1 MAKCINIKHP
11 DYQRLEASSNV
22 KGIKLEIL
30 VGKWQVSNSTD
41 VFPTLNDLGLQEKQ
55 PVVAQSDTTIREK
68 ILEILNRN
76 GVSVTTMTEYINNY
90 DLRKPEGNV
99 VNALTDTM
107 RQIIAIDEN
116 LENAGTLA
124 EEAGHIIVATQVDT
138 PAFNRA
144 MRLVEATEE
153 YQNNYEK
160 YSRAY
165 AAQGLKKGALERKVK
180 MEVLGKLMK
189 TSLFNNLSETTEGTG
204 LRRYL
209 KRMWDSFMKL
219 FRGAKTELEQVLDT
233 WAKNFVAGNVGQVR
247 NEGVFYELGDEV
259 LNQGESLFKRL
270 LEGLRERL
278 KFYENIGRDVT
289 EGNKN
294 YWELYDMG
302 YRKGIFEFLRNASED
317 IKKTE
322 ERIQLFN
329 NGKKFTSNDYRDM
342 KLMLE
347 YYKEVLN
354 GHEMLVDYI
363 AENAPEFSADQVE
376 QLRLTVD
383 DFHQRLKYIDVYH
396 RKAGAKIAQEW
407 AIDQAKST
415 ITDPELL
422 KKEIETIRST
432 IREVDYD
439 SNKLLHWFGSLV
451 HAKDSFQR
459 SLHFAV
465 TKLRRAVDRFTYELG
480 KALVQKSEQLGI
492 KDTLKFAERT
502 LEGKLTGYF
511 VDRFRVGE
519 FEKSQVEFHQALH
532 EEYGLPEDK
541 HERYLIKRQWRAA
554 LERVEDGSKVAEDV
568 EMATKIKE
576 YDTAIA
582 QWYDA
587 NTVPREGWQQIIE
600 ERKKELGGAT
610 DPRFQQWKKENV
622 GIGGKG
628 TKWEYEYPK
637 GELSTPSDGRTK
649 TKKLA
654 NGEVIKTKTKD
665 WTNSEYAKLS
675 ENEREMLDELIRV
688 KKEAD
693 SKLPPHKRPHPL
705 LLPQIKADWVD
716 LIKAKKYSNIFE
728 TVKDTFK
735 SAEDD
740 TEFGGSKDVKRP
752 DGTIA
757 QFVPIFFTNRLDN
770 MDNVSTDL
778 VSSVI
783 AYSDMAENYKVMTSS
798 EAAPMF
804 EMALDVIG
812 HRQVN
817 TGKKQYLGIQSEV
830 YKSMEKF
837 IEMNIH
843 GKWKEK
849 LEWKG
854 WNISK
859 IMKNLIKFVT
869 ANNLA
874 FSLYTTL
881 ASYLTSSVYS
891 KIEDLV
897 GQYTNQSNKIFAEKT
912 WDTNIHQVL
921 VESGKKN
928 KTNKLGLFFEKH
940 HILKSNR
947 SLFDNLD
954 KSRLTRKA
962 LDSGLYWSYE
972 LVKLRVRG
980 KLALAIADNYKYY
993 NGKFHSVKDLE
1004 RLGVENI
1011 KDLKNYWDMV
1021 EVKDGRLIALH
1032 NDPEIED
1039 IIERKVEYIGNNIDG
1054 ELSYSDWAA
1063 AHQGAL
1069 AQLVTTHRG
1078 WLFRNIQLR
1087 FKPKG
1092 VNYQTGQ
1099 EEAGFYMNF
1108 FDFMHKTFLSTERVT
1123 SIKGA
1128 LAQWEQLTPAEKHGV
1143 LRTIWEIAF
1152 LHAIAA
1158 FALIVNNLA
1167 ADDDEDDSLV
1177 QYLAYMSNRVLL
1189 EVGALNPMPVVV
1201 VDPVAGDFAWRPP
1214 LLANVQE
1221 LIAILNSPVAAA
1233 RQVDDLMDITSVFS
1247 SEEIEQGPF
1256 KGMTKRE
1263 RLLIKMTPG
1272 LKALYQVRD
1281 PKSRNQYLL
1290 NKTLTWL
1297 IDK

>member
-1 MAKCINIKHP
+1 
-11 DYQRLEASSNV
+11 
-22 KGIKLEIL
+22 
-30 VGKWQVSNSTD
+30 
-41 VFPTLNDLGLQEKQ
+41 
-55 PVVAQSDTTIREK
+55 
-68 ILEILNRN
+68 
-76 GVSVTTMTEYINNY
+76 
-90 DLRKPEGNV
+90 
-99 VNALTDTM
+99 
-107 RQIIAIDEN
+107 
-116 LENAGTLA
+116 
-124 EEAGHIIVATQVDT
+124 
-138 PAFNRA
+138 
-144 MRLVEATEE
+144 
-153 YQNNYEK
+153 
-160 YSRAY
+160 
-165 AAQGLKKGALERKVK
+165 
-180 MEVLGKLMK
+180 
-189 TSLFNNLSETTEGTG
+189 
-204 LRRYL
+204 
-209 KRMWDSFMKL
+209 
-219 FRGAKTELEQVLDT
+219 
-233 WAKNFVAGNVGQVR
+233 
-247 NEGVFYELGDEV
+247 
-259 LNQGESLFKRL
+259 
-270 LEGLRERL
+270 
-278 KFYENIGRDVT
+278 
-289 EGNKN
+289 
-294 YWELYDMG
+294 
-302 YRKGIFEFLRNASED
+302 
-317 IKKTE
+317 
-322 ERIQLFN
+322 
-329 NGKKFTSNDYRDM
+329 
-342 KLMLE
+342 
-347 YYKEVLN
+347 
-354 GHEMLVDYI
+354 
-363 AENAPEFSADQVE
+363 
-376 QLRLTVD
+376 
-383 DFHQRLKYIDVYH
+383 
-396 RKAGAKIAQEW
+396 
-407 AIDQAKST
+407 
-415 ITDPELL
+415 
-422 KKEIETIRST
+422 
-432 IREVDYD
+432 
-439 SNKLLHWFGSLV
+439 
-451 HAKDSFQR
+451 
-459 SLHFAV
+459 
-465 TKLRRAVDRFTYELG
+465 
-480 KALVQKSEQLGI
+480 
-492 KDTLKFAERT
+492 
-502 LEGKLTGYF
+502 
-511 VDRFRVGE
+511 
-519 FEKSQVEFHQALH
+519 
-532 EEYGLPEDK
+532 
-541 HERYLIKRQWRAA
+541 
-554 LERVEDGSKVAEDV
+554 
-568 EMATKIKE
+568 
-576 YDTAIA
+576 
-582 QWYDA
+582 
-587 NTVPREGWQQIIE
+587 
-600 ERKKELGGAT
+600 
-610 DPRFQQWKKENV
+610 
-622 GIGGKG
+622 
-628 TKWEYEYPK
+628 
-637 GELSTPSDGRTK
+637 
-649 TKKLA
+649 
-654 NGEVIKTKTKD
+654 
-665 WTNSEYAKLS
+665 
-675 ENEREMLDELIRV
+675 
-688 KKEAD
+688 
-693 SKLPPHKRPHPL
+693 
-705 LLPQIKADWVD
+705 
-716 LIKAKKYSNIFE
+716 
-728 TVKDTFK
+728 
-735 SAEDD
+735 
-740 TEFGGSKDVKRP
+740 
-752 DGTIA
+752 
-757 QFVPIFFTNRLDN
+757 

-972 LVKLRVRG
+972 LVKVRVRG